1 MLVVV
6 KMPHTKIAAFKL
18 VGTIEQETIEY
29 LNGRFGKEN
38 VAIEEDIIDVFES
51 EWFKDLSKKTT
62 LGSVVR
68 VYRENFKL
76 TQQQLA
82 QKVGIQNSSYISDI
96 ENNRR
101 PISKTLVKKFAGL
114 FGVSPEMFI

>member
-6 KMPHTKIAAFKL
+6 KKPHTKIAAFKL
-18 VGTIEQETIEY
+18 VGTIEQETLEY
-29 LNGRFGKEN
+29 LNDRFGKEN
-38 VAIEEDIIDVFES
+38 VAIDEEIIDVFES
-51 EWFKDLSKKTT
+51 EWFKDISKKTT

-82 QKVGIQNSSYISDI
+82 HKVGIQNSSYISDI

-101 PISKTLVKKFAGL
+101 PISKALVKKFAEL

>member
-6 KMPHTKIAAFKL
+6 KKPHTKIAAFKL
-18 VGTIEQETIEY
+18 VGTIEQETLEY

-38 VAIEEDIIDVFES
+38 VDIDEDIIDVFES
-51 EWFKDLSKKTT
+51 EWFKDISKKTT

-68 VYRENFKL
+68 VYRENFEL

-82 QKVGIQNSSYISDI
+82 KKVGIQNSSYISDI

-101 PISKTLVKKFAGL
+101 PISKTLIKKFAEF